1 MSPRV
6 ATLHTPNTQWDT
18 SCLAPV
24 HAHILFFNMTSHF
37 STSLF
42 SDAFLQARLHSRNL
56 HIHARICIPRHFLI
70 FASFSIL
77 LSHAQWTS
85 MQQVMHSHFYSLL
98 RTGYVLIY
106 LRPPVGFS
114 WELWGSDKWSRGI
127 ELGQKESEGVERR
140 RSIIRSLEEARL
152 NDNEMT
158 ESSLCDQ
165 IECSVGLARYFPYF

>member
-1 MSPRV
+1 MDIY
-6 ATLHTPNTQWDT
+6 AT
-18 SCLAPV
+18 
-24 HAHILFFNMTSHF
+24 
-37 STSLF
+37 
-42 SDAFLQARLHSRNL
+42 
-56 HIHARICIPRHFLI
+56 
-70 FASFSIL
+70 
-77 LSHAQWTS
+77 
-85 MQQVMHSHFYSLL
+85 VMHSHFYSLL

-114 WELWGSDKWSRGI
+114 WELLGSDKWSRGI

-165 IECSVGLARYFPYF
+165 IECSRRPSPLTSAVTPHIVGRVPCAPIISSLSLSIRQNYHALMPECLSAVKGAWEDALPTCQICTRYPFPSPDLSILQHRTVWPSILHTTGM